1 MGASCFKLQFPH
13 FENEQFV
20 GLVDVIQQ
28 KYIRFQENDL
38 GGFTEESIP
47 ESLVPQAIQYRD
59 ELAEQL
65 AEVDNTYSDLFLEV
79 RMMIMMIM
87 TMIMIMMIMMAM
99 IIISIL
105 IDLWN
110 I

>member
-1 MGASCFKLQFPH
+1 M
-13 FENEQFV
+13 
-20 GLVDVIQQ
+20 VDVIQQ

-79 RMMIMMIM
+79 SMMMMMMMMMMMISIFIDF
-87 TMIMIMMIMMAM
+87 TIMIMIINDH
-99 IIISIL
+99 L
-105 IDLWN
+105 DG
-110 I
+110 